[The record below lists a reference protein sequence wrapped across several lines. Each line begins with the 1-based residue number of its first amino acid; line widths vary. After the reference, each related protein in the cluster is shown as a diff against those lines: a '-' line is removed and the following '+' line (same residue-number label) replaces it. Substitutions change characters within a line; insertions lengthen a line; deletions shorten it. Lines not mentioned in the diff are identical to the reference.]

1 MMATYLASVSTL
13 CDRLDNMGFDM
24 IANELKY
31 EELKQLYDAYVNL
44 KYSEMKELRKIWAKS
59 FRNKSLRGAME
70 QL

>member
-31 EELKQLYDAYVNL
+31 EELK
-44 KYSEMKELRKIWAKS
+44 
-59 FRNKSLRGAME
+59 
-70 QL
+70 